1 MKSKYLIITLLLVS
15 FLGIERR
22 GLAQELYMRQ
32 GLIDLSLTD
41 DLRNDVL
48 MLAGEA
54 EFYWNQLLEPADFDT
69 AQHLQPAYVP
79 IPKSWHKC
87 SLGDGTENLPSS
99 GYATYR
105 FALVVQRGLRPMNYT
120 IKLGTI
126 FSSYRLWLGHLLM
139 AEVGTVGTSRESSSP
154 EYRAREVSFTLVA
167 APEPQPDTFH
177 VVIQVANFYHVR
189 AGLQEPIYIATQQ
202 NMLTS
207 QQRSLHFVSLTLG
220 FCLLCF
226 IIYVIQASLYI
237 NNRSIIWLALVATG
251 MAVRI
256 FSTGDRLIASVI
268 PGLSWELLFKLDNI
282 SGFCTV
288 PLFSL
293 YFRANYAQ
301 EHGHRTNQIICTM
314 GLLISV
320 LVVLL
325 PQRIYGQYK
334 LVYEL
339 YLMIGALYLLFWVM
353 LRASFRRRPYALATF
368 VSLGIMVASAVYDAL
383 ASMGLVEVRNA
394 AVWGIFFFIGIQTVV
409 TTVRH
414 IRVQKLSD
422 SMSGKL
428 QQQASELE
436 VKVEQRVAE
445 LRQQQ
450 EVLMQHQAREQEE
463 NWRNLG
469 VARINDV
476 MVQHKDNFRDL
487 CYHTL
492 TAIIGYVNAKLGC
505 IYLVQPSPEGE
516 PQLEMVA
523 CYGLS
528 KEQQER
534 NQRMGINDGLVGVSF
549 SKKQL
554 QHVKDLPQGYIEI
567 ASGMGAASPTELLLL
582 PLEFDE
588 RVVGVIELASFEPF
602 SDNAVLFVQSVSSV
616 IAANLNNTIMNE
628 QNVRLVKQFEAK
640 EAEMRDTE
648 AQLRSQIEEL
658 EAVREEYER
667 MKAHL
672 DDTSAYGD

>member
-1 MKSKYLIITLLLVS
+1 MKSKHFIITLLLLS
-15 FLGIERR
+15 LWGF
-22 GLAQELYMRQ
+22 GLQGTAQELHMRQ
-32 GLIDLSLTD
+32 GIMDLSLTD

-48 MLAGEA
+48 VLAGEA
-54 EFYWNQLLEPADFDT
+54 EFYWNQLLEPAYFDT
-69 AQHLQPAYVP
+69 AKHLQPAYVP

-87 SLGDGTENLPSS
+87 SLSDSTDLLPSN
-99 GYATYR
+99 GFATYR
-105 FALVVQRGLRPMNYT
+105 FALVVQRGLQPMNYT
-120 IKLGTI
+120 LKLGTV
-126 FSSYRLWLGHLLM
+126 FSCYRLWLGHLLM
-139 AEVGTVGTSRESSSP
+139 AEVGTVGTSREASSP
-154 EYRAREVSFTLVA
+154 KFNAREISFTIGA

-177 VVIQVANFYHVR
+177 VVIQVANFHHVR
-189 AGLQEPIYIATQQ
+189 AGLHEPIYIGTQH
-202 NMLTS
+202 NMQVRQERNSHL
-207 QQRSLHFVSLTLG
+207 VSLTLG

-226 IIYVIQASLYI
+226 IIYVIQAGLYI
-237 NNRSIIWLALVATG
+237 NNRSMIWLALVAMG
-251 MAVRI
+251 MALRI
-256 FSTGDRLIASVI
+256 FTTGDRIITSLI
-268 PGLSWELLFKLDNI
+268 PGISWELLFKLDNI
-282 SGFCTV
+282 SGFCTIA
-288 PLFSL
+288 LFSL
-293 YFRANYAQ
+293 FFRANYAQ
-301 EHGHRTNQIICTM
+301 EHGHRANQLLCTA
-314 GLLISV
+314 GLLITV
-320 LVVLL
+320 LVLLL

-334 LVYEL
+334 ITYEL
-339 YLMIGALYLLFWVM
+339 YVMLGGLYLLLWVM
-353 LRASFRRRPYALATF
+353 GRATIRRKPYAAFTF
-368 VSLGIMVASAVYDAL
+368 LSLIIMQGSAIYDAL
-383 ASMGLVEVRNA
+383 ASMGMVEVRNA
-394 AVWGIFFFIGIQTVV
+394 AVWGIFFFVGIQTGI
-409 TTVRH
+409 TTVRN
-414 IRVQKLSD
+414 IRMQKLAD
-422 SMSGKL
+422 NMSGKL

-436 VKVEQRVAE
+436 MKVEQRVSE

-450 EVLMQHQAREQEE
+450 EVLLQHQAREQEE

-476 MVQHKDNFRDL
+476 MVQHKDNFREL

-505 IYLVQPSPEGE
+505 IYLVQPSPDGE

-534 NQRMGINDGLVGVSF
+534 NQCLGINDGLVGVSF

-567 ASGMGAASPTELLLL
+567 TSGMGAASPTELLLM

-602 SDNAVLFVQSVSSV
+602 SDNAVLFVQSVSSI

-648 AQLRSQIEEL
+648 AQLRNQIVEL
-658 EAVREEYER
+658 EAIREDYER
-667 MKAHL
+667 LKAHI
-672 DDTSAYGD
+672 DDTAAYGD